1 MHFQKALN
9 AGTEKTGT
17 LYNLLASCEM
27 QLGDYQSALNHY
39 NLGLQ
44 SEGNSA
50 ELTQEMEFNQI
61 AAYEKLYDWESAKAK
76 IEEYI
81 AKYPDDE
88 AAKKEA
94 EFFADKIKI
103 RGSGDYSLPSIFSI
117 KFFLGQ
123 MRGQRCHLPGILPPK
138 VLRIYGSAGSFRHRR
153 KNRFLKF
160 QSFVRAESVQ

>member
-1 MHFQKALN
+1 MHFRKHWMQGQKRR
-9 AGTEKTGT
+9 GH
-17 LYNLLASCEM
+17 NLLASCEM

-61 AAYEKLYDWESAKAK
+61 AAYEKLYEWESAKAK

-94 EFFADKIKI
+94 EF
-103 RGSGDYSLPSIFSI
+103 
-117 KFFLGQ
+117 
-123 MRGQRCHLPGILPPK
+123 
-138 VLRIYGSAGSFRHRR
+138 LRTR
-153 KNRFLKF
+153 
-160 QSFVRAESVQ
+160 

>member
-1 MHFQKALN
+1 MGLVYWEQQKYEEARNAFQKALN

-94 EFFADKIKI
+94 EF
-103 RGSGDYSLPSIFSI
+103 
-117 KFFLGQ
+117 
-123 MRGQRCHLPGILPPK
+123 
-138 VLRIYGSAGSFRHRR
+138 LRTR
-153 KNRFLKF
+153 
-160 QSFVRAESVQ
+160 